1 MILGDLITEARDLLD
16 DQENNLWEDRELVHY
31 AQDVLDV
38 FCRKTR
44 IIIDKHTVAEII
56 STGKIQVTG
65 LVGSIDSVTVNGI
78 TVTSAAVAF
87 DTSTTVTAT
96 NLAANITAFS
106 STPNYTATS
115 SGDTVTI
122 SAVALTGSNPNRFV
136 VATTLSGN
144 MTTVNTD
151 MTGGSSIAK
160 MWVVP
165 GVLYY
170 DLDPRVVYIKRAK
183 MTAETWPMIKK
194 TEDWMDAYRPHW
206 DDLTQPGNPGD
217 PRVIVTGGNT
227 DQIAIWPLI
236 LKADVMNVTV
246 NRTPLKALSYTDMNA
261 VIELR
266 ESYIRELLPGILS
279 KAYMKQH
286 FGNAVDKR
294 KALENKA
301 EFDANVRRIE
311 LEELTR
317 NRTFATA
324 SPNVREGARQG
335 FFGTR
340 SEVV

>member
-1 MILGDLITEARDLLD
+1 MILGDLIEEARDLLD

-38 FCRKTR
+38 FCRKTK
-44 IIIDKHTVAEII
+44 IIIDKHTVAEIL
-56 STGKIQVTG
+56 STGKVQVTG
-65 LVGSIDSVTVNGI
+65 SAGSIDSVTVNGI
-78 TVTSAAVAF
+78 TITSAAVPF
-87 DTSTTVTAT
+87 LTSTTITAT

-122 SAVALTGSNPNRFV
+122 SAVALTGSNPNRFI
-136 VATTLSGN
+136 VATTLSGG
-144 MTTVNTD
+144 MSTTNTD
-151 MTGGSSIAK
+151 MVGGSSIGK

-170 DLDPRVVYIKRAK
+170 DLDPRVIYIKRAK
-183 MTAETWPMIKK
+183 MSLETWPMIKR

-206 DDLTQPGNPGD
+206 DDIVTPATPGV
-217 PRVIVTGGNT
+217 PRVIVTGGST

-236 LKADVMNVTV
+236 LTADAMNVTV
-246 NRTPLKALSYTDMNA
+246 NRTTLTPLTYKDMNA
-261 VIELR
+261 TVELR
-266 ESYIRELLPGILS
+266 ESYIRLLLPGILS

-294 KALENKA
+294 KAQENKA
-301 EFDANVRRIE
+301 EFDANVSRVE
-311 LEELTR
+311 LEELSR

-324 SPNVREGARQG
+324 TPNVREGQRQG
-335 FFGTR
+335 FYGTR

>member
-31 AQDVLDV
+31 VQDVLDV
-38 FCRKTR
+38 FCRKTK

-56 STGKIQVTG
+56 STGKIQITG
-65 LVGSIDSVTVNGI
+65 SAGSIDSVTVNGI
-78 TVTSAAVAF
+78 TVTSAAVPFNA
-87 DTSTTVTAT
+87 SANQTAT
-96 NLAANITAFS
+96 DLAANIAAFA
-106 STPNYTATS
+106 STPNYTAVAVT
-115 SGDTVTI
+115 DTVTI

-144 MTTVNTD
+144 MTTTNTD

-160 MWVVP
+160 MWIVP

-183 MTAETWPMIKK
+183 MKAETWPMIKK
-194 TEDWMDAYRPHW
+194 TEDWMDTYRPNW
-206 DDLTQPGNPGD
+206 DDLDQLGNPGD

-227 DQIAIWPLI
+227 DQIAVWPLI
-236 LKADVMNVTV
+236 LTAGVMKVTV
-246 NRTPLKALSYTDMNA
+246 IRTPLEVLSYTDMNA

-266 ESYIRELLPGILS
+266 ESYIRELLPGILG

-324 SPNVREGARQG
+324 SPNVKEGATQG

-340 SEVV
+340 SEVT